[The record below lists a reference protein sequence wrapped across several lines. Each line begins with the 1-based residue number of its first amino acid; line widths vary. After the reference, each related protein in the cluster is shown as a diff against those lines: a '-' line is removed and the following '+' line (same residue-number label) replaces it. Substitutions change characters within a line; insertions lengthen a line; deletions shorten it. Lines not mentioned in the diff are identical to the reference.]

1 MRPIWLASGS
11 PRRRDLLTWAGV
23 AVEVRPSDVD
33 ESRDPGH
40 DPVTHARHLAAAKAA
55 VAPADRIVVAADTVV
70 HLGDRIFDK
79 PTDRAIARAHLRAL
93 SGAWHA
99 VTTGVC
105 VALGEATQVLAVTTE
120 VRFRALASAEIEA
133 YLATGEA
140 DDKAGAYG
148 IQARGATFVAE
159 VRGSWTNVVGLPVEE
174 TLAALAAHGV
184 VPVHTAER
192 PDDDR

>member
-1 MRPIWLASGS
+1 MWLASGS
-11 PRRRDLLTWAGV
+11 PRRRDLLTWAGI
-23 AVEVRPSDVD
+23 AVEVHPMDLD

-40 DPVTHARHLAAAKAA
+40 DPVAHARHLATAKAA
-55 VAPADRIVVAADTVV
+55 GAPPGRVVIAADTVV

-79 PTDRAIARAHLRAL
+79 PTDRTIARDHLQAL

-105 VALGEATQVLAVTTE
+105 VARGSERQVLSVTTA
-120 VRFRALASAEIEA
+120 VRFRTLSPGEIDA
-133 YLATGEA
+133 YLQTGEA

-148 IQARGATFVAE
+148 IQGRGATFVAE

-174 TLAALAAHGV
+174 TLAALAQHKITPTHALELTDG
-184 VPVHTAER
+184 
-192 PDDDR
+192 DR